1 MAPPPL
7 PSSLRSALDKYA
19 GQLEK
24 RFGPRLRHVRLF
36 GSWARGEAGPDSDVD
51 VAVVVDD
58 LSRAEWALAI
68 DDAGDVEDAT
78 GVLLAPYVLSGSR
91 FDFLLARERRIARDI
106 LAEAVPL

>member
-19 GQLEK
+19 GRLEQ
-24 RFGPRLRHVRLF
+24 RFGARLRHVRLF

-58 LSRAEWALAI
+58 LSRAEWMLAL
-68 DDAGDVEDAT
+68 DDACEVGDEAEVALT
-78 GVLLAPYVLSGSR
+78 PFVLSSSR
-91 FDFLLARERRIARDI
+91 FELLLARERRIASDI
-106 LAEAVPL
+106 LTEGIPL